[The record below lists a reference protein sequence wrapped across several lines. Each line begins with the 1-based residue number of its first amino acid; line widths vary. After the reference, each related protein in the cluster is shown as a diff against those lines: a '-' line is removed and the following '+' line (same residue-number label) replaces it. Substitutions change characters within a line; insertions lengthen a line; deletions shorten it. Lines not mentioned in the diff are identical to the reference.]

1 MLGRNLAHLYEH
13 SKITFQKGL
22 HKGWNV
28 SFTIERAP
36 VHISSSKGNQISAK
50 DISLIISTSEIYN
63 QE

>member
-1 MLGRNLAHLYEH
+1 MLGRNLAHLFEH
-13 SKITFQKGL
+13 SKITFQKGQ

-50 DISLIISTSEIYN
+50 DIS
-63 QE
+63 